1 LTKDFYLLINA
12 GRGTTIVDNALIDAI
27 KNKTLQAAVLD
38 VFEQEPLPEHHPY
51 WQLDN
56 LYMTQH
62 TAAESLPEDIF
73 PIFQDNYLRYINGST
88 LHNVLDFAKGY

>member
-1 LTKDFYLLINA
+1 
-12 GRGTTIVDNALIDAI
+12 
-27 KNKTLQAAVLD
+27 VLD

-56 LYMTQH
+56 LYITQH

-73 PIFQDNYLRYINGST
+73 PIFQDNYLRYINGSA